1 MKKGEEVMKLG
12 GLELVT
18 EVLIMFG
25 IITIVCTLV
34 FCWYVCVCPVKSRDH
49 LYGPTATTFRIVN
62 VVTAQ
67 SQPDPGFGLAPP
79 TASAADRP
87 RRIPRN
93 TSINRIA
100 MHEHA

>member
-1 MKKGEEVMKLG
+1 MKLG

-25 IITIVCTLV
+25 IMAFVCTFV
-34 FCWYVCVCPVKSRDH
+34 FCWYVCVCPVKRRDH

-67 SQPDPGFGLAPP
+67 TDPGFGLAPP

-87 RRIPRN
+87 RRLPRN
-93 TSINRIA
+93 SSINRIA